1 MKTVSSP
8 EEETIT
14 TSWHRLGAVANQRLL
29 FHLSPSISWERL
41 QLSQSTC
48 QKHQRDG
55 FGSGAVTPGSPSHFN
70 DLMGAGKV
78 TAEGRWG
85 ALVISRWTV
94 QICQSK
100 WAKSK
105 TDKGQIPNT
114 HWLNGK
120 WLHWKQA
127 RFVVYV
133 IISEFVCVFKLISSF
148 LFWPF
153 YLLLSS
159 FITFRIEL
167 SWCHPCL
174 AAIYCMHV
182 LYCCPC

>member
-1 MKTVSSP
+1 MNYNTHPAGLHGADGSMNTVSSP
-8 EEETIT
+8 EEETII

-41 QLSQSTC
+41 QLSQSAC

-55 FGSGAVTPGSPSHFN
+55 FGSGAVTPGSPGHFN

-85 ALVISRWTV
+85 ALVRWTV

-114 HWLNGK
+114 HWLNGN

-127 RFVVYV
+127 GFMVCVM
-133 IISEFVCVFKLISSF
+133 ISEFVCF
-148 LFWPF
+148 LNWFPPSCF
-153 YLLLSS
+153 DLSICYYLHL
-159 FITFRIEL
+159 
-167 SWCHPCL
+167 
-174 AAIYCMHV
+174 
-182 LYCCPC
+182 